1 MCPRDRIKLS
11 PGQMWET
18 VARNVQQQGA
28 EVRLGTDVATI
39 RWSPGRVIGIMSD
52 RNGRTDEIEGS
63 HFVSSMPIRDLL
75 QRFVPAVPDHVL
87 EAASSLNY
95 RDFLTVALVI
105 RQPDLFPDN
114 WLYVHDPDVKLG
126 RIQNFKNWSQ
136 DMVPDQQK
144 TCLGLEYFCFE
155 GDGLWSMSDRE
166 LIELG
171 TQELQI
177 LGLAKASDIED
188 GSVVRMQKAYPV
200 YDSTY
205 ADALKIVRDFTDR
218 LDNLQLVGRNGMHKY
233 NNQDHSMLT
242 AMLAVKNILGDKHDL
257 WGVNADQDYH
267 EDVAS
272 SERGMHDLER
282 VASTQ
287 PRVPRRLDKSVGS
300 RKRG

>member
-1 MCPRDRIKLS
+1 LIEAFDYPRLG

-18 VARNVQQQGA
+18 VARRVSEQGA
-28 EVRLGTDVATI
+28 ELRLGTDVAAI
-39 RWSPGRVIGIMSD
+39 FWKPGRVTGILTD
-52 RNGRTDEIEGS
+52 KEGRSEEIDGS

-75 QRFVPAVPDHVL
+75 QRFAPAVPDRVL
-87 EAASSLNY
+87 KAATKLNY
-95 RDFLTVALVI
+95 RDFLTVALVV

-114 WLYVHDPDVKLG
+114 WLYVHDPGVKLG
-126 RIQNFKNWSQ
+126 RIQNFMNWSP

-171 TQELQI
+171 TRELEM

-188 GSVVRMQKAYPV
+188 GAVVRMQKAYPV
-200 YDSTY
+200 YDSGY
-205 ADALKIVRDFTDR
+205 EEALRVVRGFTDR
-218 LDNLQLVGRNGMHKY
+218 LENLQLVGRNGMHKY

-242 AMLAVKNILGDKHDL
+242 AMLAVKNILGGKHDL

-267 EDVAS
+267 EEVTGH
-272 SERGMHDLER
+272 ERGVDDLAQ
-282 VASTQ
+282 VVSTQ
-287 PRVPRRLDKSVGS
+287 PRVPRQLDRSTPL
-300 RKRG
+300 